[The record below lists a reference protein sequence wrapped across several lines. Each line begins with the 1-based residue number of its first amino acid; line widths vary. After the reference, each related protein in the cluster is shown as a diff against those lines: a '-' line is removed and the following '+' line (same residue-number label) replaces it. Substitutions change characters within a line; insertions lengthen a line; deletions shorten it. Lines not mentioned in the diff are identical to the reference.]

1 MSIDRTPNMKYYFSL
16 FWKATHSVI
25 CVYEWE
31 GMEWVVHISLRR
43 EKRER
48 EVLQSWVKGEMDVN
62 VGEREREYVCV
73 CVNVWVWI

>member
-1 MSIDRTPNMKYYFSL
+1 MNEYRQKQNMKYYFSL

-48 EVLQSWVKGEMDVN
+48 GFAKLGEGEMDVN
-62 VGEREREYVCV
+62 VGERER
-73 CVNVWVWI
+73 VNVLCV